1 MAAPELL
8 PLIESVGRVLLGKD
22 HQVRLAFSCLLAGG
36 HLLIEDRPGMGK
48 STLVEALARVFA
60 LAFKRVSFTS
70 DLLPADLTGLNVFNP
85 AEASFRFQPGP
96 LFTQVLLADEIN
108 RASPRTQSALLEAMA
123 AGRVSVDVVSHG
135 LPDPLFVIATQNS
148 LDQVGI
154 SPLPEAQLDRFL
166 MRLSLG
172 FPDRASERALL
183 CAGFDPSFDSSL
195 PRLAPEA
202 LQQLQHRCSA
212 QHCSELLIDYV
223 LDLVEVSRQRHPAP
237 LAQSLRLLAR
247 RGVEPLQGE
256 SFPYLCQRAARM
268 QPDLARC
275 FRPWQISSSCLPM
288 PRSQH
293 PSADSIHASGGNSA
307 PGFAD
312 SDLSACLL
320 SWWQAN
326 GRRDPQQKP
335 WMFNPAGGWPA
346 ADHQL
351 DPMASGLPR

>member
-8 PLIESVGRVLLGKD
+8 PLIEAVGRVLLGKE
-22 HQVRLAFSCLLAGG
+22 HQVRLALSCVLAGG

-48 STLVEALARVFA
+48 STLAEALARVFA

-123 AGRVSVDVVSHG
+123 AGRVSVDGVSHA
-135 LPDPLFVIATQNS
+135 LPEPFFVIATQNS
-148 LDQVGI
+148 LDQVGT

-183 CAGFDPSFDSSL
+183 CAGFDPTFDSSL

-202 LQQLQHRCSA
+202 LQQLQQRCSA

-223 LDLVEVSRQRHPAP
+223 LDLVEVSRQRHPGLSPRAS
-237 LAQSLRLLAR
+237 QGLLA
-247 RGVEPLQGE
+247 
-256 SFPYLCQRAARM
+256 AARAWSLLDGRDHVVIDDV
-268 QPDLARC
+268 QAVLPAVVEHRLDAGCPAR
-275 FRPWQISSSCLPM
+275 
-288 PRSQH
+288 H
-293 PSADSIHASGGNSA
+293 GA
-307 PGFAD
+307 PHSEA
-312 SDLSACLL
+312 LV
-320 SWWQAN
+320 QAV
-326 GRRDPQQKP
+326 
-335 WMFNPAGGWPA
+335 PA
-346 ADHQL
+346 L
-351 DPMASGLPR
+351 R

>member
-1 MAAPELL
+1 M
-8 PLIESVGRVLLGKD
+8 IEAVGRVLLGKD

-48 STLVEALARVFA
+48 STLAEALARVFA

-123 AGRVSVDVVSHG
+123 AGRVSVDGVSHA
-135 LPDPLFVIATQNS
+135 LPDPFFVIATQNS
-148 LDQVGI
+148 LDQVGT

-183 CAGFDPSFDSSL
+183 CAGFDPTFDNSL
-195 PRLAPEA
+195 QRLAPEA
-202 LQQLQHRCSA
+202 LQQLQQRCSA

-223 LDLVEVSRQRHPAP
+223 LDLVEVSRQRHPGLSPRAS
-237 LAQSLRLLAR
+237 QGLLA
-247 RGVEPLQGE
+247 
-256 SFPYLCQRAARM
+256 AARAWSLLDGRDHVVIDDV
-268 QPDLARC
+268 QAVLPAVVEHRLDAGCPAR
-275 FRPWQISSSCLPM
+275 
-288 PRSQH
+288 H
-293 PSADSIHASGGNSA
+293 GA
-307 PGFAD
+307 PHSEA
-312 SDLSACLL
+312 LV
-320 SWWQAN
+320 QAV
-326 GRRDPQQKP
+326 
-335 WMFNPAGGWPA
+335 PA
-346 ADHQL
+346 L
-351 DPMASGLPR
+351 R

>member
-8 PLIESVGRVLLGKD
+8 PLIEAVGRVLLGKD

-48 STLVEALARVFA
+48 STLAEALARVFS

-70 DLLPADLTGLNVFNP
+70 DLLPADLTGLNVFNS

-123 AGRVSVDVVSHG
+123 AGRVSVDGVSHG
-135 LPDPLFVIATQNS
+135 LPEPFFVIATQNS
-148 LDQVGI
+148 LDQVGT

-183 CAGFDPSFDSSL
+183 CAGFDPTFDSSL

-202 LQQLQHRCSA
+202 LQQLQQRCIA

-223 LDLVEVSRQRHPAP
+223 LDLVEVSRQRHPGLSPRAS
-237 LAQSLRLLAR
+237 QGLLA
-247 RGVEPLQGE
+247 
-256 SFPYLCQRAARM
+256 AAR
-268 QPDLARC
+268 A
-275 FRPWQISSSCLPM
+275 WS
-288 PRSQH
+288 
-293 PSADSIHASGGNSA
+293 
-307 PGFAD
+307 
-312 SDLSACLL
+312 LL
-320 SWWQAN
+320 N
-326 GRRDPQQKP
+326 GRDHVVIDDVQAVL
-335 WMFNPAGGWPA
+335 PAVVEHRLDAGCPA
-346 ADHQL
+346 SHGAPHSEALVQAVPAL
-351 DPMASGLPR
+351 R

>member
-1 MAAPELL
+1 LAAPELL
-8 PLIESVGRVLLGKD
+8 PLIEAVGRVLLGKD

-48 STLVEALARVFA
+48 STLAEALARVFA

-123 AGRVSVDVVSHG
+123 AGRVSVDGVSHG
-135 LPDPLFVIATQNS
+135 LPEPFFVIATQNS
-148 LDQVGI
+148 LDQVGT

-202 LQQLQHRCSA
+202 LQQLQHRCSI

-223 LDLVEVSRQRHPAP
+223 LDLVEVSRQRHPGLSPRAS
-237 LAQSLRLLAR
+237 QGLLA
-247 RGVEPLQGE
+247 
-256 SFPYLCQRAARM
+256 AAR
-268 QPDLARC
+268 A
-275 FRPWQISSSCLPM
+275 WS
-288 PRSQH
+288 
-293 PSADSIHASGGNSA
+293 
-307 PGFAD
+307 
-312 SDLSACLL
+312 LL
-320 SWWQAN
+320 N
-326 GRRDPQQKP
+326 GRDYVVVDDVQAVL
-335 WMFNPAGGWPA
+335 PAVVEHRLDAGCPA
-346 ADHQL
+346 RHGAPHTEALLQAVPAL
-351 DPMASGLPR
+351 R

>member
-8 PLIESVGRVLLGKD
+8 PLIEAVGRVLLGKD

-48 STLVEALARVFA
+48 STLAEALARVFA

-85 AEASFRFQPGP
+85 VEASFRFQPGP

-123 AGRVSVDVVSHG
+123 AGRVSVDGVSHA
-135 LPDPLFVIATQNS
+135 LPEPFFVIATQNS
-148 LDQVGI
+148 LDQVGT

-183 CAGFDPSFDSSL
+183 CAEFDPTFDSSL

-202 LQQLQHRCSA
+202 LQQLQHRCST

-223 LDLVEVSRQRHPAP
+223 LDLVEVSRQRHPGLSPRAS
-237 LAQSLRLLAR
+237 QGLLA
-247 RGVEPLQGE
+247 
-256 SFPYLCQRAARM
+256 AARAWSLLDGRDHVVIDDV
-268 QPDLARC
+268 QAVLPAVVEHRLDAGCPAR
-275 FRPWQISSSCLPM
+275 
-288 PRSQH
+288 H
-293 PSADSIHASGGNSA
+293 GA
-307 PGFAD
+307 PHSEA
-312 SDLSACLL
+312 LL
-320 SWWQAN
+320 QAV
-326 GRRDPQQKP
+326 
-335 WMFNPAGGWPA
+335 PA
-346 ADHQL
+346 L
-351 DPMASGLPR
+351 R